1 MTADGCWTRCGFSEG
16 SQLKMT
22 LIPLLS
28 WCDHFRA
35 THAHGAVHPL
45 HCTHSH
51 FFFVCTSVS
60 KTSSTQVHPYVGYCV
75 AKTRIHFQ
83 YPWLHCTNSFHVH
96 PWALACLSPLSIC
109 LDSNVPA
116 CGWLG
121 SWHGIESPNNARG
134 LHGQAALPGQRHL
147 SCGEGLL
154 SEGQGDT
161 CPLCI
166 RLYL

>member
-1 MTADGCWTRCGFSEG
+1 MWILRMVPAENDINSAAQLMWTFQSYPC
-16 SQLKMT
+16 
-22 LIPLLS
+22 S
-28 WCDHFRA
+28 WSRSS
-35 THAHGAVHPL
+35 TPL
-45 HCTHSH
+45 HSFTLFLCLHL
-51 FFFVCTSVS
+51 SV

-116 CGWLG
+116 CGWLD
-121 SWHGIESPNNARG
+121 SWHGIESPNNAGG

-161 CPLCI
+161 CSLCI
-166 RLYL
+166 RLHL